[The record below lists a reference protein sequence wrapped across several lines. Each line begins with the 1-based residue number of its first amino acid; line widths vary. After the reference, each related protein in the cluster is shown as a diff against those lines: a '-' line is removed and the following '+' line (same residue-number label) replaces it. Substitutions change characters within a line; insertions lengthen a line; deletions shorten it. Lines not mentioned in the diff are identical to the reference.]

1 MGLSK
6 EKILGVHIQLQ
17 KRYVI
22 FSEATLA
29 SRIKSFTLQE
39 KLNTLIFMAQAC
51 SGMNDDICINLN
63 DSNLPWITSTS
74 RIKIRDT
81 KIILSSD
88 RVWQPHPI

>member
-1 MGLSK
+1 VGLSK

-29 SRIKSFTLQE
+29 SRIKSFILQE

-63 DSNLPWITSTS
+63 DSNLP
-74 RIKIRDT
+74 
-81 KIILSSD
+81 
-88 RVWQPHPI
+88 